1 MGTTRAS
8 IKKQYLRSI
17 IIPITTKKKRTNIR
31 DHSAE
36 TNLFLRRALFAFVVI
51 IFLIIILLVN
61 LADLQIANFSYYSTK
76 SNNNRIEIIPIPP
89 SRGMIYDRN
98 GTPLA
103 SNNITYQL
111 NIIPDKTKNLNEQFE
126 QLKKVVDLTDEDIE
140 NFQKERRNYRAH
152 RPVPLKDN
160 LSKEQ
165 IARFVVDQHRF
176 PFASIVKIQHRYYPY
191 GASLTHI
198 LGYISKINS
207 QDKKR
212 LEEEN
217 KTSNYVATLN
227 IGKMGIE
234 RYYENILHGTAGYEK
249 VEVNSRGRIVR
260 LLEQHPPQAGEDIY
274 LSINLKLQ
282 LYIEKLLAGRK
293 AAVVAIDPNNG
304 EVLAMVSSPSYDSN
318 DFVGGISSAK
328 YNELLNDPN
337 KPLFNRALLG
347 AYPPASTVKPF
358 ISVAALSEGVVT
370 PKSVVNDPGWWQL
383 PGTERRYRDWLK
395 WGHGRVDVLKAIEES
410 VDTYFYQVA
419 YDMGIDRLSLWM
431 TKFGYGQ
438 RTGIDMSPSEE
449 TRAVMPS
456 REWKSKRHK
465 KSWLQG
471 DTIPVG
477 IGQGYWTATPM
488 QMAKA
493 LTILI
498 NNGKTYI
505 PHFLLYKKSDIL
517 NSNEDQ
523 FHIDPVQFEQPNNL
537 TEVKTNYWD
546 LAKEGMYR
554 VMFGSRGTARKV
566 YAGAQYQ
573 AAGKSGTAQVYGL
586 RENETYN
593 ANNIPEHLR
602 DHALFIAYAPYDKP
616 KIALAIVLENGGGG
630 SSNGGAVARKILDFY
645 LLGNHSTDLDD
656 AAQDTGYEN

>member
-1 MGTTRAS
+1 M
-8 IKKQYLRSI
+8 
-17 IIPITTKKKRTNIR
+17 
-31 DHSAE
+31 
-36 TNLFLRRALFAFVVI
+36 V
-51 IFLIIILLVN
+51 IILLIFVLLAN
-61 LADLQIANFSYYSTK
+61 LADLQISNFSYYSTK

-103 SNNITYQL
+103 INNITYQL
-111 NIIPDKTKNLNEQFE
+111 NIVPDKTKNLNEQFE
-126 QLKKVVDLTDEDIE
+126 QLKTIVDLTDEDIE

-152 RPVPLKDN
+152 RPVPLKEN
-160 LSKEQ
+160 LTEKQ
-165 IARFVVDQHRF
+165 IARFIVDQHRF
-176 PFASIVKIQHRYYPY
+176 PFVSIVKIQHRYYPY

-198 LGYISKINS
+198 LGYISKINT
-207 QDKKR
+207 QDKQR

-217 KTSNYVATLN
+217 KASDYVATFN

-234 RYYENILHGTAGYEK
+234 RYYEDVLHGTAGNEK

-282 LYIEKLLAGRK
+282 LYIESLLTGRK
-293 AAVVAIDPNNG
+293 ASVVAIDPNNG

-318 DFVGGISSAK
+318 DFVGGISSKK
-328 YNELLNDPN
+328 YSELLNDPS

-358 ISVAALSEGVVT
+358 ISIAALSEGVVS

-395 WGHGRVDVLKAIEES
+395 WGHGHVDVLRAIEES

-419 YDMGIDRLSLWM
+419 YDMGIDRLNLWM
-431 TKFGYGQ
+431 TKFGYGE
-438 RTGIDMSPSEE
+438 RTGIDISANEE

-456 REWKSKRHK
+456 REWKLKRHK

-493 LTILI
+493 LTTLI
-498 NNGKTYI
+498 NNGKTFT
-505 PHFLLYKKSDIL
+505 PHFLLYKKSDII
-517 NSNEDQ
+517 NTNQ
-523 FHIDPVQFEQPNNL
+523 NQPTIDPEKYVE
-537 TEVKTNYWD
+537 TNSLVDVNPTYWA
-546 LAKEGMYR
+546 LAKEGMHR
-554 VMFGSRGTARKV
+554 VMFGARGTARKV
-566 YAGAQYQ
+566 YAGAKYQ

-586 RENETYN
+586 KENETYN
-593 ANNIPEHLR
+593 AHKIPEHLR

-630 SSNGGAVARKILDFY
+630 SSNGGAVARKILDYY
-645 LLGNHSTDLDD
+645 LEGDNSTELDD
-656 AAQDTGYEN
+656 ASSSTTGHED

>member
-1 MGTTRAS
+1 M
-8 IKKQYLRSI
+8 
-17 IIPITTKKKRTNIR
+17 
-31 DHSAE
+31 
-36 TNLFLRRALFAFVVI
+36 FLRRALFAFVVI
-51 IFLIIILLVN
+51 ILLVIILLVN
-61 LADLQIANFSYYSTK
+61 LADLQIANYSYYSTK
-76 SNNNRIEIIPIPP
+76 SNNNRIENIPIPP

-103 SNNITYQL
+103 INNITYQL
-111 NIIPDKTKNLNEQFE
+111 NIIPDKIKNLNEQFSY
-126 QLKKVVDLTDEDIE
+126 LKKIVDLTDEDIE
-140 NFQKERRNYRAH
+140 TFQKERRNYKAH
-152 RPVPLKDN
+152 RPVPLKEN
-160 LSKEQ
+160 LTSLQ

-176 PFASIVKIQHRYYPY
+176 PFVSIVKIQHRYYPY

-198 LGYISKINS
+198 IGYISKINS

-212 LEEEN
+212 LEDEN

-234 RYYENILHGTAGYEK
+234 RYYEDVLHGTAGNEK

-260 LLEQHPPQAGEDIY
+260 LLEQHPPKAGEDIY

-282 LYIEKLLAGRK
+282 LYIERLLAGRK

-318 DFVGGISSAK
+318 LFVGGISRAN
-328 YNELLNDPN
+328 YNELLNDPD

-347 AYPPASTVKPF
+347 AYPPASTVKPY
-358 ISVAALSEGVVT
+358 ISIAALSEGIVT
-370 PKSVVNDPGWWQL
+370 PKSIINDPGWWQL

-395 WGHGRVDVLKAIEES
+395 WGHGHVDVLKAIEES

-419 YDMGIDRLSLWM
+419 YDMGIDRLNLWM
-431 TKFGYGQ
+431 TKFGYGEK
-438 RTGIDMSPSEE
+438 TGIDISPNEE

-456 REWKSKRHK
+456 REWKMLRHK
-465 KSWLQG
+465 KSWMQG

-477 IGQGYWTATPM
+477 IGQGYWTATPI

-517 NSNEDQ
+517 NSNDNKPQ
-523 FHIDPVQFEQPNNL
+523 TNLVLFEQPNSL
-537 TEVKTNYWD
+537 TEVKSIYWD
-546 LAKEGMYR
+546 LAKEGMRR

-566 YAGAQYQ
+566 YVDAQYQ

-586 RENETYN
+586 KQNETYN
-593 ANNIPEHLR
+593 AHKIPEHLR
-602 DHALFIAYAPYDKP
+602 DHALFVAYAPFDKP

-630 SSNGGAVARKILDFY
+630 SSNGGAVVRKILDYY
-645 LLGNHSTDLDD
+645 LLGNNSTKLDD
-656 AAQDTGYEN
+656 EISPTTGNSN

>member
-1 MGTTRAS
+1 M
-8 IKKQYLRSI
+8 
-17 IIPITTKKKRTNIR
+17 
-31 DHSAE
+31 
-36 TNLFLRRALFAFVVI
+36 
-51 IFLIIILLVN
+51 LLAN
-61 LADLQIANFSYYSTK
+61 LADLQISNFSYYSTK

-103 SNNITYQL
+103 INNITYQL
-111 NIIPDKTKNLNEQFE
+111 NIVPDKTKNLNEQFE
-126 QLKKVVDLTDEDIE
+126 QLKTIVDLTDEDIE

-152 RPVPLKDN
+152 RPVPLKEN
-160 LSKEQ
+160 LTEKQ
-165 IARFVVDQHRF
+165 IARFIVDQHRF
-176 PFASIVKIQHRYYPY
+176 PFVSIVKIQHRYYPY

-198 LGYISKINS
+198 LGYISKINT
-207 QDKKR
+207 QDKQR

-217 KTSNYVATLN
+217 KASDYVATFN

-234 RYYENILHGTAGYEK
+234 RYYEDVLHGTAGNEK

-282 LYIEKLLAGRK
+282 LYIESLLTGRK
-293 AAVVAIDPNNG
+293 ASVVAIDPNNG

-318 DFVGGISSAK
+318 DFVGGISSKK
-328 YNELLNDPN
+328 YSELLNDPS

-358 ISVAALSEGVVT
+358 ISIAALSEGVVS

-395 WGHGRVDVLKAIEES
+395 WGHGHVDVLRAIEES

-419 YDMGIDRLSLWM
+419 YDMGIDRLNLWM
-431 TKFGYGQ
+431 TKFGYGE
-438 RTGIDMSPSEE
+438 RTGIDISANEE

-456 REWKSKRHK
+456 REWKLKRHK

-493 LTILI
+493 LTTLI
-498 NNGKTYI
+498 NNGKTFT
-505 PHFLLYKKSDIL
+505 PHFLLYKKSDII
-517 NSNEDQ
+517 NTNQ
-523 FHIDPVQFEQPNNL
+523 NQPTIDPEKYVE
-537 TEVKTNYWD
+537 TNSLVDVNPAYWA
-546 LAKEGMYR
+546 LAKEGMHR
-554 VMFGSRGTARKV
+554 VMFGARGTARKV
-566 YAGAQYQ
+566 YAGAKYQ

-586 RENETYN
+586 KENETYN
-593 ANNIPEHLR
+593 AHKIPEHLR

-630 SSNGGAVARKILDFY
+630 SSNGGAVARKILDYY
-645 LLGNHSTDLDD
+645 LEGDNSTELDD
-656 AAQDTGYEN
+656 ASSSTTGHED

>member
-152 RPVPLKDN
+152 RPVPLKEN

-358 ISVAALSEGVVT
+358 ISVAALSEGVIT

-498 NNGKTYI
+498 NNGKTYT

-523 FHIDPVQFEQPNNL
+523 FHIDPVQFEQSNNL

>member
-1 MGTTRAS
+1 M
-8 IKKQYLRSI
+8 
-17 IIPITTKKKRTNIR
+17 
-31 DHSAE
+31 
-36 TNLFLRRALFAFVVI
+36 
-51 IFLIIILLVN
+51 
-61 LADLQIANFSYYSTK
+61 ADLQIANYSYYSTK

-126 QLKKVVDLTDEDIE
+126 QLKKIVDLTDEDIE
-140 NFQKERRNYRAH
+140 NFQKERLNYRSH
-152 RPVPLKDN
+152 RPVPLKEN
-160 LSKEQ
+160 LTKEQ

-176 PFASIVKIQHRYYPY
+176 PFVSIVKIQHRYYPY

-198 LGYISKINS
+198 LGYISKINAN
-207 QDKKR
+207 DKKR
-212 LEEEN
+212 LEEQN

-227 IGKMGIE
+227 IGKMGVE
-234 RYYENILHGTAGYEK
+234 RYYEDVLHGTAGYEK

-282 LYIEKLLAGRK
+282 QYIEQLLVGRK

-304 EVLAMVSSPSYDSN
+304 EILAMVSSPSYDSN

-328 YNELLNDPN
+328 YNELLHDPN

-358 ISVAALSEGVVT
+358 ISIAALSEGIIT
-370 PKSVVNDPGWWQL
+370 PKSTIYDPGSWQL
-383 PGTERRYRDWLK
+383 PNSERRYRDWLRS
-395 WGHGRVDVLKAIEES
+395 GHGNVDVLKALEES

-419 YDMGIDRLSLWM
+419 YDLGIDRLNLWM

-438 RTGIDMSPSEE
+438 RTGIDISPNEE
-449 TRAVMPS
+449 ARAVLPS
-456 REWKSKRHK
+456 REWKIRRHK
-465 KSWLQG
+465 KPWLQG

-477 IGQGYWTATPM
+477 IGQGYWTTTPI

-493 LTILI
+493 LTTLI
-498 NNGKTYI
+498 NNGKTYT

-517 NSNEDQ
+517 NSNEN
-523 FHIDPVQFEQPNNL
+523 HPEINPTKYEEPNGLID
-537 TEVKTNYWD
+537 VKSNYWD
-546 LAKEGMYR
+546 LVKEGMHK
-554 VMFGSRGTARKV
+554 VMFGSRGTARKI
-566 YAGAQYQ
+566 YLGTQYQ

-586 RENETYN
+586 KENESYN
-593 ANNIPEHLR
+593 AHKIPEHLR

-645 LLGNHSTDLDD
+645 LLGDD
-656 AAQDTGYEN
+656 SKELNNSSSNTGHED

>member
-1 MGTTRAS
+1 M
-8 IKKQYLRSI
+8 
-17 IIPITTKKKRTNIR
+17 
-31 DHSAE
+31 
-36 TNLFLRRALFAFVVI
+36 RRALFAFIVI
-51 IFLIIILLVN
+51 ILLLLILLVN

-103 SNNITYQL
+103 INNITYQL
-111 NIIPDKTKNLNEQFE
+111 NIIPDKVKNLNQQFE
-126 QLKKVVDLTDEDIE
+126 QLKAIVDLTDEDIE
-140 NFQKERRNYRAH
+140 NFQKERRNYKAH

-160 LSKEQ
+160 LTQQQ
-165 IARFVVDQHRF
+165 IAHFVVDQHRF
-176 PFASIVKIQHRYYPY
+176 PYVSIVGIQHRYYPY
-191 GASLTHI
+191 EASLTHI
-198 LGYISKINS
+198 IGYISKINS
-207 QDKKR
+207 QDKQR

-217 KTSNYVATLN
+217 KSSNYVATFN

-234 RYYENILHGTAGYEK
+234 KYYEDVLHGIPGYEK
-249 VEVNSRGRIVR
+249 VEVNSRGRIVNQ
-260 LLEQHPPQAGEDIY
+260 LNQHPPQAGEDIY

-282 LYIEKLLAGRK
+282 LYIEQLLAGRK

-304 EVLAMVSSPSYDSN
+304 EILALVSSPTYDSN
-318 DFVGGISSAK
+318 PFVGGISSDK
-328 YNELLNDPN
+328 YKALLNDPN
-337 KPLFNRALLG
+337 KPLYNRALLG
-347 AYPPASTVKPF
+347 SYPPASTVKPY
-358 ISVAALSEGVVT
+358 IAIAALSEGVVT

-395 WGHGRVDVLKAIEES
+395 WGHGKVDVLRAIEES

-419 YDMGIDRLSLWM
+419 YDMGIDRLKAWM
-431 TKFGYGQ
+431 TKFGFGE
-438 RTGIDMSPSEE
+438 RTGIDISTNEE
-449 TRAVMPS
+449 SRAVMPS
-456 REWKSKRHK
+456 REWKIQRHK

-477 IGQGYWTATPM
+477 IGQGYWTATPI

-498 NNGKTYI
+498 NNGKTYT

-517 NSNEDQ
+517 NSNEQ
-523 FHIDPVQFEQPNNL
+523 QPIINPEKYLENNSL
-537 TEVKTNYWD
+537 SDVNPNYWA

-554 VMFGSRGTARKV
+554 VMFGSRGTARKI
-566 YAGAQYQ
+566 YADAKYQ

-586 RENETYN
+586 KVDEVYN
-593 ANNIPEHLR
+593 AHKIPEHLR
-602 DHALFIAYAPYDKP
+602 DHALFVAYAPYDKP

-645 LLGNHSTDLDD
+645 LLGNNSTQLDESSPN
-656 AAQDTGYEN
+656 TGTED

>member
-1 MGTTRAS
+1 M
-8 IKKQYLRSI
+8 
-17 IIPITTKKKRTNIR
+17 
-31 DHSAE
+31 
-36 TNLFLRRALFAFVVI
+36 
-51 IFLIIILLVN
+51 
-61 LADLQIANFSYYSTK
+61 ADLQIANFSYYSTK
-76 SNNNRIEIIPIPP
+76 SNNNRIETIPIPP

-103 SNNITYQL
+103 INNITYQL

-140 NFQKERRNYRAH
+140 NFQKERLNYRSH
-152 RPVPLKDN
+152 RPVPLKEN
-160 LSKEQ
+160 LTKEQ

-176 PFASIVKIQHRYYPY
+176 PFVSIVKIQHRYYPY

-198 LGYISKINS
+198 LGYISKINAN
-207 QDKKR
+207 DKKR
-212 LEEEN
+212 LEEQN

-234 RYYENILHGTAGYEK
+234 RYYEDVLHGTAGYEK

-282 LYIEKLLAGRK
+282 QYIEQLLVGRK

-304 EVLAMVSSPSYDSN
+304 EILAMVSSPSYDSN

-328 YNELLNDPN
+328 YNELLHDPN

-358 ISVAALSEGVVT
+358 ISIAALSEGIIT
-370 PKSVVNDPGWWQL
+370 PKSIIYDPGSWQL
-383 PGTERRYRDWLK
+383 PNSERRYRDWLRS
-395 WGHGRVDVLKAIEES
+395 GHGNVDVLKALEES

-419 YDMGIDRLSLWM
+419 YDLGIDRLNLWM

-438 RTGIDMSPSEE
+438 RTGIDISPNEE
-449 TRAVMPS
+449 ARAVLPS
-456 REWKSKRHK
+456 REWKIRRHK
-465 KSWLQG
+465 KPWLQG

-477 IGQGYWTATPM
+477 IGQGYWTTTPI

-493 LTILI
+493 LTTLI
-498 NNGKTYI
+498 NNGKTYT

-517 NSNEDQ
+517 NSNEN
-523 FHIDPVQFEQPNNL
+523 HPEINPTKYEEPNGLID
-537 TEVKTNYWD
+537 VKSNYWD
-546 LAKEGMYR
+546 LVKEGMHK
-554 VMFGSRGTARKV
+554 VMFGSRGTARKI
-566 YAGAQYQ
+566 YLGTQYQ

-586 RENETYN
+586 KENESYN
-593 ANNIPEHLR
+593 AHKIPEHLR

-645 LLGNHSTDLDD
+645 LLGDD
-656 AAQDTGYEN
+656 SKELNNSSSNTGHED

>member
-1 MGTTRAS
+1 M
-8 IKKQYLRSI
+8 
-17 IIPITTKKKRTNIR
+17 
-31 DHSAE
+31 
-36 TNLFLRRALFAFVVI
+36 RRALFAFIVI
-51 IFLIIILLVN
+51 ILLLLILLVN

-103 SNNITYQL
+103 INNITYQL
-111 NIIPDKTKNLNEQFE
+111 NIIPDKVKNLNQQFE
-126 QLKKVVDLTDEDIE
+126 QLKAIVDLTDEDIE
-140 NFQKERRNYRAH
+140 NFQKERRNYKAH

-160 LSKEQ
+160 LTQQQ
-165 IARFVVDQHRF
+165 IAHFVVDQHRF
-176 PFASIVKIQHRYYPY
+176 PYVSIVGIQHRYYPY
-191 GASLTHI
+191 EASLTHI
-198 LGYISKINS
+198 IGYISKINS
-207 QDKKR
+207 QDKQR

-217 KTSNYVATLN
+217 KSSNYVATFN

-234 RYYENILHGTAGYEK
+234 KYYEDVLHGIPGYEK
-249 VEVNSRGRIVR
+249 VEVNSRGRIVNQIN
-260 LLEQHPPQAGEDIY
+260 QHPPQAGEDIY

-282 LYIEKLLAGRK
+282 LYIEQLLAGRK
-293 AAVVAIDPNNG
+293 AAIVAIDPNNG
-304 EVLAMVSSPSYDSN
+304 EILALVSSPTYDSN
-318 DFVGGISSAK
+318 PFVGGISSDK
-328 YNELLNDPN
+328 YKALLNDPN
-337 KPLFNRALLG
+337 KPLYNRALLG
-347 AYPPASTVKPF
+347 SYPPASTVKPY
-358 ISVAALSEGVVT
+358 IAIAALSEGVVT

-395 WGHGRVDVLKAIEES
+395 WGHGKVDVLKAIEES

-419 YDMGIDRLSLWM
+419 YDMGIDRLKAWM
-431 TKFGYGQ
+431 TKFGFGE
-438 RTGIDMSPSEE
+438 RTGIDISTNEE
-449 TRAVMPS
+449 SRAVMPS
-456 REWKSKRHK
+456 REWKIQRHK

-477 IGQGYWTATPM
+477 IGQGYWTATPI

-498 NNGKTYI
+498 NNGKTYT

-517 NSNEDQ
+517 NSNEQ
-523 FHIDPVQFEQPNNL
+523 QPIINPEKYLENNSL
-537 TEVKTNYWD
+537 SDVNPNYWA

-554 VMFGSRGTARKV
+554 VMFGSRGTARKI
-566 YAGAQYQ
+566 YADAKYQ

-586 RENETYN
+586 KVDEVYN
-593 ANNIPEHLR
+593 AHKIPEHLR
-602 DHALFIAYAPYDKP
+602 DHALFVAYAPYDKP

-645 LLGNHSTDLDD
+645 LLGNNSTQLDESSPN
-656 AAQDTGYEN
+656 TGTED

>member
-1 MGTTRAS
+1 MSG
-8 IKKQYLRSI
+8 K
-17 IIPITTKKKRTNIR
+17 TKKGNIR

-51 IFLIIILLVN
+51 ILLIFVLLAN
-61 LADLQIANFSYYSTK
+61 LADLQISNFSYYSTK

-103 SNNITYQL
+103 INNITYQL
-111 NIIPDKTKNLNEQFE
+111 NIVPDKTKNLNEQFE
-126 QLKKVVDLTDEDIE
+126 QLKTIVDLTDEDIE

-152 RPVPLKDN
+152 RPVPLKEN
-160 LSKEQ
+160 LTEKQ
-165 IARFVVDQHRF
+165 IARFIVDQHRF
-176 PFASIVKIQHRYYPY
+176 PFVSIVKIQHRYYPY

-198 LGYISKINS
+198 LGYISKINT
-207 QDKKR
+207 QDKQR

-217 KTSNYVATLN
+217 KASDYVATFN

-234 RYYENILHGTAGYEK
+234 RYYEDVLHGTAGNEK

-282 LYIEKLLAGRK
+282 LYIESLLTGRK
-293 AAVVAIDPNNG
+293 ASVVAIDPNNG

-318 DFVGGISSAK
+318 DFVGGISSKK
-328 YNELLNDPN
+328 YSELLNDPS

-358 ISVAALSEGVVT
+358 ISIAALSEGVVS

-395 WGHGRVDVLKAIEES
+395 WGHGHVDVLRAIEES

-419 YDMGIDRLSLWM
+419 YDMGIDRLNLWM
-431 TKFGYGQ
+431 TKFGYGE
-438 RTGIDMSPSEE
+438 RTGIDISANEE

-456 REWKSKRHK
+456 REWKLKRHK

-493 LTILI
+493 LTTLI
-498 NNGKTYI
+498 NNGKTFT
-505 PHFLLYKKSDIL
+505 PHFLLYKKSDII
-517 NSNEDQ
+517 NTNQ
-523 FHIDPVQFEQPNNL
+523 NQPTIDPEKYVE
-537 TEVKTNYWD
+537 TNSLVDVNPAYWA
-546 LAKEGMYR
+546 LAKEGMHR
-554 VMFGSRGTARKV
+554 VMFGARGTARKV
-566 YAGAQYQ
+566 YAGAKYQ

-586 RENETYN
+586 KENETYN
-593 ANNIPEHLR
+593 AHKIPEHLR

-630 SSNGGAVARKILDFY
+630 SSNGGAVARKILDYY
-645 LLGNHSTDLDD
+645 LEGDNSTELDD
-656 AAQDTGYEN
+656 GASSTTGHED

>member
-1 MGTTRAS
+1 M
-8 IKKQYLRSI
+8 
-17 IIPITTKKKRTNIR
+17 
-31 DHSAE
+31 
-36 TNLFLRRALFAFVVI
+36 RRALFAFIVI
-51 IFLIIILLVN
+51 ILLLLILLVN

-103 SNNITYQL
+103 INNITYQL
-111 NIIPDKTKNLNEQFE
+111 NIIPDKVKNLNQQFE
-126 QLKKVVDLTDEDIE
+126 QLKAIVDLTDEDIE
-140 NFQKERRNYRAH
+140 NFQKERRNYKAH

-160 LSKEQ
+160 LTQQQ
-165 IARFVVDQHRF
+165 IAHFVVDQHRF
-176 PFASIVKIQHRYYPY
+176 PYVSIVGIQHRYYPY
-191 GASLTHI
+191 EASLTHI
-198 LGYISKINS
+198 IGYISKINS
-207 QDKKR
+207 QDKQR
-212 LEEEN
+212 LEEQN
-217 KTSNYVATLN
+217 KSSNYVATFN

-234 RYYENILHGTAGYEK
+234 KYYEDVLHGIPGYEK
-249 VEVNSRGRIVR
+249 VEVNSRGRIVNQIN
-260 LLEQHPPQAGEDIY
+260 QHPPQAGEDIY

-282 LYIEKLLAGRK
+282 LYIEQLLAGRK

-304 EVLAMVSSPSYDSN
+304 EILALVSSPTYDSN
-318 DFVGGISSAK
+318 PFVGGISSDK
-328 YNELLNDPN
+328 YKALLNDPN
-337 KPLFNRALLG
+337 KPLYNRALLG
-347 AYPPASTVKPF
+347 SYPPASTVKPY
-358 ISVAALSEGVVT
+358 IAIAALSEGVVT

-395 WGHGRVDVLKAIEES
+395 WGHGKVDVLKAIEES

-419 YDMGIDRLSLWM
+419 YDMGIDRLKAWM
-431 TKFGYGQ
+431 TKFGFGE
-438 RTGIDMSPSEE
+438 RTGIDISTNEE
-449 TRAVMPS
+449 SRAVMPS
-456 REWKSKRHK
+456 REWKIQRHK

-477 IGQGYWTATPM
+477 IGQGYWTATPI

-498 NNGKTYI
+498 NNGKTYT

-517 NSNEDQ
+517 NSNEQ
-523 FHIDPVQFEQPNNL
+523 QPIVNPEKYLENNSL
-537 TEVKTNYWD
+537 SDVNPNYWA

-554 VMFGSRGTARKV
+554 VMFGSRGTARKI
-566 YAGAQYQ
+566 YADAKYQ

-586 RENETYN
+586 KVDEVYN
-593 ANNIPEHLR
+593 AHKIPEHLR
-602 DHALFIAYAPYDKP
+602 DHALFVAYAPYDKP

-645 LLGNHSTDLDD
+645 LLGNNSTQLDESSPN
-656 AAQDTGYEN
+656 TGTED

>member
-1 MGTTRAS
+1 M
-8 IKKQYLRSI
+8 
-17 IIPITTKKKRTNIR
+17 
-31 DHSAE
+31 
-36 TNLFLRRALFAFVVI
+36 FAFVVI
-51 IFLIIILLVN
+51 ILLIFVLLAN
-61 LADLQIANFSYYSTK
+61 LADLQISNFSYYSTK

-103 SNNITYQL
+103 INNITYQL
-111 NIIPDKTKNLNEQFE
+111 NIVPDKTKNLNEQFE
-126 QLKKVVDLTDEDIE
+126 QLKTIVDLTDEDIE

-152 RPVPLKDN
+152 RPVPLKEN
-160 LSKEQ
+160 LTEKQ
-165 IARFVVDQHRF
+165 IARFIVDQHRF
-176 PFASIVKIQHRYYPY
+176 PFVSIVKIQHRYYPY

-198 LGYISKINS
+198 LGYISKINT
-207 QDKKR
+207 QDKQR

-217 KTSNYVATLN
+217 KASDYVATFN

-234 RYYENILHGTAGYEK
+234 RYYEDVLHGTAGNEK

-282 LYIEKLLAGRK
+282 LYIESLLAGRK
-293 AAVVAIDPNNG
+293 ASVVAIDPNNG

-318 DFVGGISSAK
+318 DFVGGISSKK
-328 YNELLNDPN
+328 YSELLNDPS

-358 ISVAALSEGVVT
+358 ISIAALSEGVVS

-395 WGHGRVDVLKAIEES
+395 WGHGHVDVLRAIEES

-419 YDMGIDRLSLWM
+419 YDMGIDRLNLWM
-431 TKFGYGQ
+431 TKFGYGK
-438 RTGIDMSPSEE
+438 RTGIDISANEE

-456 REWKSKRHK
+456 REWKLKRHK

-493 LTILI
+493 LTTLI
-498 NNGKTYI
+498 NNGKTFT
-505 PHFLLYKKSDIL
+505 PHFLLYKKSDII
-517 NSNEDQ
+517 NTNQ
-523 FHIDPVQFEQPNNL
+523 NQPTIDPEKYVE
-537 TEVKTNYWD
+537 TNSLVDVNPAYWA
-546 LAKEGMYR
+546 LAKEGMHR
-554 VMFGSRGTARKV
+554 VMFGARGTARKV
-566 YAGAQYQ
+566 YAGAKYQ

-586 RENETYN
+586 KENETYN
-593 ANNIPEHLR
+593 AHKIPEHLR

-630 SSNGGAVARKILDFY
+630 SSNGGAVARKILDYY
-645 LLGNHSTDLDD
+645 LEGDNSTELDD
-656 AAQDTGYEN
+656 ASSSTTGHED

>member
-1 MGTTRAS
+1 M
-8 IKKQYLRSI
+8 
-17 IIPITTKKKRTNIR
+17 
-31 DHSAE
+31 
-36 TNLFLRRALFAFVVI
+36 V
-51 IFLIIILLVN
+51 IILLIFVLLAN
-61 LADLQIANFSYYSTK
+61 LADLQISNFSYYSTK

-103 SNNITYQL
+103 INNITYQL
-111 NIIPDKTKNLNEQFE
+111 NIVPDKTKNLNEQFE
-126 QLKKVVDLTDEDIE
+126 QLKMIVDLTDEDIE

-152 RPVPLKDN
+152 RPVPLKEN
-160 LSKEQ
+160 LTEKQ
-165 IARFVVDQHRF
+165 IARFIVDQHRF
-176 PFASIVKIQHRYYPY
+176 PFVSIVKIQHRYYPY

-198 LGYISKINS
+198 LGYISKINT
-207 QDKKR
+207 QDKQR

-217 KTSNYVATLN
+217 KASDYVATFN

-234 RYYENILHGTAGYEK
+234 RYYEDVLHGTAGNEK

-282 LYIEKLLAGRK
+282 LYIESLLTGRK
-293 AAVVAIDPNNG
+293 ASVVAIDPNNG

-318 DFVGGISSAK
+318 DFVGGISSKK
-328 YNELLNDPN
+328 YSELLNDPS

-358 ISVAALSEGVVT
+358 ISIAALSEGVVS

-395 WGHGRVDVLKAIEES
+395 WGHGHVDVLRAIEES

-419 YDMGIDRLSLWM
+419 YDMGIDRLNLWM
-431 TKFGYGQ
+431 TKFGYGE
-438 RTGIDMSPSEE
+438 RTGIDISANEE

-456 REWKSKRHK
+456 REWKLKRHK

-493 LTILI
+493 LTTLI
-498 NNGKTYI
+498 NNGKTFT
-505 PHFLLYKKSDIL
+505 PHFLLYKKSDII
-517 NSNEDQ
+517 NTNQ
-523 FHIDPVQFEQPNNL
+523 NQPTIDPEKYVEPNSLVDVNPA
-537 TEVKTNYWD
+537 YWA
-546 LAKEGMYR
+546 LAKEGMHR
-554 VMFGSRGTARKV
+554 VMFGARGTARKIYV
-566 YAGAQYQ
+566 GAKYQ

-586 RENETYN
+586 RENETYD
-593 ANNIPEHLR
+593 AHKIPEHLR
-602 DHALFIAYAPYDKP
+602 DHALFIAFAPYDKP

-630 SSNGGAVARKILDFY
+630 SFNGGTLARKILDYY
-645 LLGNHSTDLDD
+645 LEGDNSTKLDYTSSSSM
-656 AAQDTGYEN
+656 TGHED

>member
-1 MGTTRAS
+1 M
-8 IKKQYLRSI
+8 
-17 IIPITTKKKRTNIR
+17 
-31 DHSAE
+31 
-36 TNLFLRRALFAFVVI
+36 RRALFAFVVI
-51 IFLIIILLVN
+51 ILLLSVLLGN
-61 LADLQIANFSYYSTK
+61 LADLQISNFSYYSTK

-103 SNNITYQL
+103 INNITYQL
-111 NIIPDKTKNLNEQFE
+111 NIIPDKTKNLKEQFE
-126 QLKKVVDLTDEDIE
+126 QLKKIVDLTDEDIE
-140 NFQKERRNYRAH
+140 NFYKERRNYRAH
-152 RPVPLKDN
+152 RPVPLKEN
-160 LSKEQ
+160 LTNDQ

-176 PFASIVKIQHRYYPY
+176 PFVSIVKIQHRYYPY

-212 LEEEN
+212 LEDEN

-234 RYYENILHGTAGYEK
+234 RYYEDVLHGTAGYEK

-260 LLEQHPPQAGEDIY
+260 MLEQHPPQAGEDIY

-282 LYIEKLLAGRK
+282 LFIEQILAGRK

-328 YNELLNDPN
+328 YNDLLNDPN

-358 ISVAALSEGVVT
+358 ISIAALSEGVVT
-370 PKSVVNDPGWWQL
+370 PKTVVNDPGWWQL
-383 PGTERRYRDWLK
+383 PGTEKRYRDWLK

-419 YDMGIDRLSLWM
+419 YDLGIDRLNDWM
-431 TKFGYGQ
+431 TKFGYGE
-438 RTGIDMSPSEE
+438 RTGIDISSNEE

-456 REWKSKRHK
+456 REWKIKRHK

-498 NNGKTYI
+498 NNGKTYT
-505 PHFLLYKKSDIL
+505 PHFLLYKKSDII
-517 NSNEDQ
+517 NSNENKPD
-523 FHIDPVQFEQPNNL
+523 IDPQSFEQPNDL
-537 TEVKTNYWD
+537 IDVKANYWQ
-546 LAKEGMYR
+546 LAKEGMHR
-554 VMFGSRGTARKV
+554 VMFGSHGTARKV

-586 RENETYN
+586 KENETYN
-593 ANNIPEHLR
+593 AHRIPEHLR
-602 DHALFIAYAPYDKP
+602 DHALFVAYAPYDKP

-630 SSNGGAVARKILDFY
+630 SSNGGAVARKILDYY
-645 LLGNHSTDLDD
+645 LLGDNSSESDD
-656 AAQDTGYEN
+656 ASSNSGQGNED

>member
-1 MGTTRAS
+1 MVTR
-8 IKKQYLRSI
+8 
-17 IIPITTKKKRTNIR
+17 KKRTNIR

-36 TNLFLRRALFAFVVI
+36 TNLFLRRALFAFVGI
-51 IFLIIILLVN
+51 IILIIILLCN

-76 SNNNRIEIIPIPP
+76 SNNNRIETIPIPP

-103 SNNITYQL
+103 INNITYQL

-140 NFQKERRNYRAH
+140 NFQKERLNYRSH
-152 RPVPLKDN
+152 RPVPLKEN
-160 LSKEQ
+160 LTKEQ

-176 PFASIVKIQHRYYPY
+176 PFVSIVKIQHRYYPY

-198 LGYISKINS
+198 LGYISKINAN
-207 QDKKR
+207 DKKR
-212 LEEEN
+212 LEEQN

-227 IGKMGIE
+227 IGKMGVE
-234 RYYENILHGTAGYEK
+234 RYYEDVLHGTAGYEK

-282 LYIEKLLAGRK
+282 QYIEQLLVGRK

-304 EVLAMVSSPSYDSN
+304 EILAMVSSPSYDSN

-328 YNELLNDPN
+328 YNELLHDPN

-358 ISVAALSEGVVT
+358 ISIAALSEGIIT
-370 PKSVVNDPGWWQL
+370 PKSIIYDPGSWQL
-383 PGTERRYRDWLK
+383 PNSERRYRDWLRS
-395 WGHGRVDVLKAIEES
+395 GHGNVDVLKALEES

-419 YDMGIDRLSLWM
+419 YDLGIDRLNLWM

-438 RTGIDMSPSEE
+438 RTGIDISPNEE
-449 TRAVMPS
+449 ARAVLPS
-456 REWKSKRHK
+456 REWKIRRHK
-465 KSWLQG
+465 KPWLQG

-477 IGQGYWTATPM
+477 IGQGYWTTTPI

-493 LTILI
+493 LTTLI
-498 NNGKTYI
+498 NNGKTYT

-517 NSNEDQ
+517 NSNEN
-523 FHIDPVQFEQPNNL
+523 HPEINPTKYEEPNGLID
-537 TEVKTNYWD
+537 VKSNYWD
-546 LAKEGMYR
+546 LVKEGMHK
-554 VMFGSRGTARKV
+554 VMFGSRGTARKI
-566 YAGAQYQ
+566 YLGTQYQ

-586 RENETYN
+586 KENESYN
-593 ANNIPEHLR
+593 AHKIPEHLR

-645 LLGNHSTDLDD
+645 LLGDD
-656 AAQDTGYEN
+656 SKELNNSSSNTGHED

>member
-1 MGTTRAS
+1 M
-8 IKKQYLRSI
+8 
-17 IIPITTKKKRTNIR
+17 
-31 DHSAE
+31 
-36 TNLFLRRALFAFVVI
+36 RRALFAFIVI
-51 IFLIIILLVN
+51 ILLLLILLVN

-103 SNNITYQL
+103 INNITYQL
-111 NIIPDKTKNLNEQFE
+111 NIIPDKVKNLNQQFE
-126 QLKKVVDLTDEDIE
+126 QLKAIVDLTDEDIE
-140 NFQKERRNYRAH
+140 NFQKERRNYKAH

-160 LSKEQ
+160 LTQQQ
-165 IARFVVDQHRF
+165 IAHFVVDQHRF
-176 PFASIVKIQHRYYPY
+176 PYVSIVGIQHRYYPY
-191 GASLTHI
+191 EASLTHI
-198 LGYISKINS
+198 IGYISKINS
-207 QDKKR
+207 QDKQR

-217 KTSNYVATLN
+217 KSSNYVATFN

-234 RYYENILHGTAGYEK
+234 KYYEDVLHGIPGYEK
-249 VEVNSRGRIVR
+249 VEVNSRGRIVNQIN
-260 LLEQHPPQAGEDIY
+260 QHPPQAGEDIY

-282 LYIEKLLAGRK
+282 LYIEQLLAGRK

-304 EVLAMVSSPSYDSN
+304 EILALVSSPTYDSN
-318 DFVGGISSAK
+318 PFVGGISSDK
-328 YNELLNDPN
+328 YKALLNDPN
-337 KPLFNRALLG
+337 KPLYNRALLG
-347 AYPPASTVKPF
+347 SYPPASTVKPY
-358 ISVAALSEGVVT
+358 IAIAALSEGVVT

-395 WGHGRVDVLKAIEES
+395 WGHGKVDVLRAIEES

-419 YDMGIDRLSLWM
+419 YDMGIDRLKAWM
-431 TKFGYGQ
+431 TKFGFGE
-438 RTGIDMSPSEE
+438 RTGIDISTNEE
-449 TRAVMPS
+449 SRAVMPS
-456 REWKSKRHK
+456 REWKIQRHK

-477 IGQGYWTATPM
+477 IGQGYWTATPI

-498 NNGKTYI
+498 NNGKTYT

-517 NSNEDQ
+517 NSNEQ
-523 FHIDPVQFEQPNNL
+523 QPIINPEKYLENNSL
-537 TEVKTNYWD
+537 SDVNPNYWA

-554 VMFGSRGTARKV
+554 VMFGSRGTARKI
-566 YAGAQYQ
+566 YADAKYQ

-586 RENETYN
+586 KVDEVYN
-593 ANNIPEHLR
+593 AHKIPEHLR
-602 DHALFIAYAPYDKP
+602 DHALFVAYAPYDKP

-645 LLGNHSTDLDD
+645 LLGNNSTQLDESSPN
-656 AAQDTGYEN
+656 TGTED

>member
-1 MGTTRAS
+1 MSG
-8 IKKQYLRSI
+8 K
-17 IIPITTKKKRTNIR
+17 TKKGNIR

-51 IFLIIILLVN
+51 ILLIFVLLAN
-61 LADLQIANFSYYSTK
+61 LADLQISNFSYYSTK

-103 SNNITYQL
+103 INNITYQL
-111 NIIPDKTKNLNEQFE
+111 NIVPDKTKNLNEQFE
-126 QLKKVVDLTDEDIE
+126 QLKTIVDLTDEDIE

-152 RPVPLKDN
+152 RPVPLKEN
-160 LSKEQ
+160 LTEKQ
-165 IARFVVDQHRF
+165 IARFIVDQHRF
-176 PFASIVKIQHRYYPY
+176 PFVSIVKIQHRYYPY

-198 LGYISKINS
+198 LGYISKINT
-207 QDKKR
+207 QDKQR

-217 KTSNYVATLN
+217 KASDYVATFN

-234 RYYENILHGTAGYEK
+234 RYYEDVLHGTAGNEK

-282 LYIEKLLAGRK
+282 LYIESLLAGRK
-293 AAVVAIDPNNG
+293 ASVVAIDPNNG

-318 DFVGGISSAK
+318 DFVGGISSKK
-328 YNELLNDPN
+328 YSELLNDPS

-358 ISVAALSEGVVT
+358 ISIAALSEGVVS

-395 WGHGRVDVLKAIEES
+395 WGHGHVDVLRAIEES

-419 YDMGIDRLSLWM
+419 YDMGIDRLNLWM
-431 TKFGYGQ
+431 TKFGYGE
-438 RTGIDMSPSEE
+438 RTGIDISANEE

-456 REWKSKRHK
+456 REWKLKRHK

-493 LTILI
+493 LTTLI
-498 NNGKTYI
+498 NNGKTFT
-505 PHFLLYKKSDIL
+505 PHFLLYKKSDII
-517 NSNEDQ
+517 NTNQ
-523 FHIDPVQFEQPNNL
+523 NQPTIDPEKYVE
-537 TEVKTNYWD
+537 TNSLVDVNPAYWA
-546 LAKEGMYR
+546 LAKEGMHR
-554 VMFGSRGTARKV
+554 VMFGARGTARKV
-566 YAGAQYQ
+566 YAGAKYQ

-586 RENETYN
+586 KENETYN
-593 ANNIPEHLR
+593 AHKIPEHLR

-630 SSNGGAVARKILDFY
+630 SSNGGAVARKILDYY
-645 LLGNHSTDLDD
+645 LEGDNSTELDD
-656 AAQDTGYEN
+656 ASSSTTGHED

>member
-1 MGTTRAS
+1 M
-8 IKKQYLRSI
+8 
-17 IIPITTKKKRTNIR
+17 
-31 DHSAE
+31 
-36 TNLFLRRALFAFVVI
+36 
-51 IFLIIILLVN
+51 
-61 LADLQIANFSYYSTK
+61 ADLQIANFSYYSTK
-76 SNNNRIEIIPIPP
+76 SNNNRIETIPIPP

-103 SNNITYQL
+103 INNITYQL

-126 QLKKVVDLTDEDIE
+126 QLKKIVDLTDEDIE
-140 NFQKERRNYRAH
+140 NFQKERLNYRSH
-152 RPVPLKDN
+152 RPVPLKEN
-160 LSKEQ
+160 LTKEQ

-176 PFASIVKIQHRYYPY
+176 PFVSIVKIQHRYYPY

-198 LGYISKINS
+198 LGYISKINAN
-207 QDKKR
+207 DKKR
-212 LEEEN
+212 LEEQN

-227 IGKMGIE
+227 IGKMGVE
-234 RYYENILHGTAGYEK
+234 RYYEDVLHGTAGYEK

-282 LYIEKLLAGRK
+282 QYIEQLLVGRK

-304 EVLAMVSSPSYDSN
+304 EILAMVSSPSYDSN

-328 YNELLNDPN
+328 YNELLHDPN

-358 ISVAALSEGVVT
+358 ISIAALSEGIIT
-370 PKSVVNDPGWWQL
+370 PKSIIYDPGSWQL
-383 PGTERRYRDWLK
+383 PNSERRYRDWLRS
-395 WGHGRVDVLKAIEES
+395 GHGNVDVLKALEES

-419 YDMGIDRLSLWM
+419 YDLGIDRLNLWM

-438 RTGIDMSPSEE
+438 RTGIDISPNEE
-449 TRAVMPS
+449 ARAVLPS
-456 REWKSKRHK
+456 REWKIRRHK
-465 KSWLQG
+465 KPWLQG

-477 IGQGYWTATPM
+477 IGQGYWTTTPI

-493 LTILI
+493 LTTLI
-498 NNGKTYI
+498 NNGKTYT

-517 NSNEDQ
+517 NSNEN
-523 FHIDPVQFEQPNNL
+523 HPEINPTKYEEPNGLID
-537 TEVKTNYWD
+537 VKSNYWD
-546 LAKEGMYR
+546 LVKEGMHK
-554 VMFGSRGTARKV
+554 VMFGSRGTARKI
-566 YAGAQYQ
+566 YLGTQYQ

-586 RENETYN
+586 KENESYN
-593 ANNIPEHLR
+593 AHKIPEHLR

-645 LLGNHSTDLDD
+645 LLGDD
-656 AAQDTGYEN
+656 SKELNNSSSNTGHED

>member
-1 MGTTRAS
+1 M
-8 IKKQYLRSI
+8 
-17 IIPITTKKKRTNIR
+17 
-31 DHSAE
+31 
-36 TNLFLRRALFAFVVI
+36 RRALFAFIVI
-51 IFLIIILLVN
+51 ILLLLILLVN

-103 SNNITYQL
+103 INNITYQL
-111 NIIPDKTKNLNEQFE
+111 NIIPDKVKNLNEQFN
-126 QLKKVVDLTDEDIE
+126 QLKAIVDLTDEDIE
-140 NFQKERRNYRAH
+140 NFQKERRNYKAH

-160 LSKEQ
+160 LTQQQ
-165 IARFVVDQHRF
+165 IAHFVVDQHRF
-176 PFASIVKIQHRYYPY
+176 PYVSIVGIQHRYYPY
-191 GASLTHI
+191 EASLTHI
-198 LGYISKINS
+198 IGYISKINS
-207 QDKKR
+207 QDKQR

-217 KTSNYVATLN
+217 KSSNYVATFN

-234 RYYENILHGTAGYEK
+234 KYYEDVLHGIPGYEK
-249 VEVNSRGRIVR
+249 VEVNSRGRIVNQ
-260 LLEQHPPQAGEDIY
+260 LNQHPPQAGEDIY

-282 LYIEKLLAGRK
+282 LYIEQLLAGRK

-304 EVLAMVSSPSYDSN
+304 EILALVSSPTYDSN
-318 DFVGGISSAK
+318 PFVGGISSDK
-328 YNELLNDPN
+328 YKALLNDPN
-337 KPLFNRALLG
+337 KPLYNRALLG
-347 AYPPASTVKPF
+347 SYPPASTVKPY
-358 ISVAALSEGVVT
+358 IAIAALSEGVVT

-395 WGHGRVDVLKAIEES
+395 WGHGKVDVLRAIEES

-419 YDMGIDRLSLWM
+419 YDMGIDRLKAWM
-431 TKFGYGQ
+431 TKFGFGE
-438 RTGIDMSPSEE
+438 RTGIDISTNEE
-449 TRAVMPS
+449 SRAVMPS
-456 REWKSKRHK
+456 REWKIQRHK

-477 IGQGYWTATPM
+477 IGQGYWTATPI

-498 NNGKTYI
+498 NNGKTYT

-517 NSNEDQ
+517 NSNEQ
-523 FHIDPVQFEQPNNL
+523 QPIVNPEKYLENNSL
-537 TEVKTNYWD
+537 SDVNPNYWA

-554 VMFGSRGTARKV
+554 VMFGSRGTARKI
-566 YAGAQYQ
+566 YADAKYQ

-586 RENETYN
+586 KVDEVYN
-593 ANNIPEHLR
+593 AHKIPEHLR
-602 DHALFIAYAPYDKP
+602 DHALFVAYAPYDKP

-645 LLGNHSTDLDD
+645 LLGNNSTQLDESSPN
-656 AAQDTGYEN
+656 TGTED

>member
-1 MGTTRAS
+1 M
-8 IKKQYLRSI
+8 
-17 IIPITTKKKRTNIR
+17 
-31 DHSAE
+31 
-36 TNLFLRRALFAFVVI
+36 FLRRALFAFIVI
-51 IFLIIILLVN
+51 ILLLLVLLVN

-103 SNNITYQL
+103 INNITYQL
-111 NIIPDKTKNLNEQFE
+111 NIIPDKVKKLNEQFE
-126 QLKKVVDLTDEDIE
+126 QLKAIVDLTDEDIE
-140 NFQKERRNYRAH
+140 NFQKERRNYKAH

-160 LSKEQ
+160 LTQQQ
-165 IARFVVDQHRF
+165 IAHFVVDQHRF
-176 PFASIVKIQHRYYPY
+176 PYVSIVGIQHRYYPY
-191 GASLTHI
+191 EASLTHI
-198 LGYISKINS
+198 IGYISKINS
-207 QDKKR
+207 QDKQR

-217 KTSNYVATLN
+217 KSSNYVATFN

-234 RYYENILHGTAGYEK
+234 KYYEDVLHGIPGYEK
-249 VEVNSRGRIVR
+249 VEVNSRGRIVNQ
-260 LLEQHPPQAGEDIY
+260 LNQHPPQAGEDIY

-282 LYIEKLLAGRK
+282 LYIEQLLAGRK

-304 EVLAMVSSPSYDSN
+304 EILALVSSPTYDSN
-318 DFVGGISSAK
+318 PFVGGISSDK
-328 YNELLNDPN
+328 YKALLNDPN
-337 KPLFNRALLG
+337 KPLYNRALLG
-347 AYPPASTVKPF
+347 SYPPASTVKPY
-358 ISVAALSEGVVT
+358 IAIAALSEGVVT

-395 WGHGRVDVLKAIEES
+395 WGHGKVDVLRAIEES

-419 YDMGIDRLSLWM
+419 YDMGIDRLKAWM
-431 TKFGYGQ
+431 TKFGFGE
-438 RTGIDMSPSEE
+438 RTGIDISTNEE
-449 TRAVMPS
+449 SRAVMPS
-456 REWKSKRHK
+456 REWKIQRHK

-477 IGQGYWTATPM
+477 IGQGYWTATPI

-498 NNGKTYI
+498 NNGKTYT

-517 NSNEDQ
+517 NSNEQ
-523 FHIDPVQFEQPNNL
+523 QPIVNPEKYLENNSL
-537 TEVKTNYWD
+537 SDVNPNYWA

-554 VMFGSRGTARKV
+554 VMFGSRGTARKI
-566 YAGAQYQ
+566 YADAKYQ

-586 RENETYN
+586 KVDEVYN
-593 ANNIPEHLR
+593 AHKIPEHLR
-602 DHALFIAYAPYDKP
+602 DHALFVAYAPYDKP

-645 LLGNHSTDLDD
+645 LLGNNSTQLDESSPN
-656 AAQDTGYEN
+656 TGTED

>member
-1 MGTTRAS
+1 M
-8 IKKQYLRSI
+8 
-17 IIPITTKKKRTNIR
+17 
-31 DHSAE
+31 
-36 TNLFLRRALFAFVVI
+36 
-51 IFLIIILLVN
+51 
-61 LADLQIANFSYYSTK
+61 ADLQIANYSYYSTK

-126 QLKKVVDLTDEDIE
+126 QLKKIVDLTDEDIE
-140 NFQKERRNYRAH
+140 NFQKERLNYRSH
-152 RPVPLKDN
+152 RPVPLKEN
-160 LSKEQ
+160 LTKEQ

-176 PFASIVKIQHRYYPY
+176 PFVSIVKIQHRYYPY
-191 GASLTHI
+191 GATLTHI
-198 LGYISKINS
+198 LGYISKINAN
-207 QDKKR
+207 DKKR
-212 LEEEN
+212 LEEQN

-227 IGKMGIE
+227 IGKMGVE
-234 RYYENILHGTAGYEK
+234 RYYEDVLHGTAGYEK

-282 LYIEKLLAGRK
+282 QYIEQLLVGRK

-304 EVLAMVSSPSYDSN
+304 EILAMVSSPSYDSN

-328 YNELLNDPN
+328 YNELLHDPN

-358 ISVAALSEGVVT
+358 ISIAALSEGIIT
-370 PKSVVNDPGWWQL
+370 PKSIIYDPGSWQL
-383 PGTERRYRDWLK
+383 PNSERRYRDWLRS
-395 WGHGRVDVLKAIEES
+395 GHGNVDVLKALEES

-419 YDMGIDRLSLWM
+419 YDLGIDRLNLWM

-438 RTGIDMSPSEE
+438 RTGIDISPNEE
-449 TRAVMPS
+449 ARAVLPS
-456 REWKSKRHK
+456 REWKIRRHK
-465 KSWLQG
+465 KPWLQG

-477 IGQGYWTATPM
+477 IGQGYWTTTPI

-493 LTILI
+493 LTTLI
-498 NNGKTYI
+498 NNGKTYT

-517 NSNEDQ
+517 NSNEN
-523 FHIDPVQFEQPNNL
+523 HPEINPTKYEEPNGLID
-537 TEVKTNYWD
+537 VKSNYWD
-546 LAKEGMYR
+546 LVKEGMHK
-554 VMFGSRGTARKV
+554 VMFGSRGTARKI
-566 YAGAQYQ
+566 YLGTQYQ

-586 RENETYN
+586 KENESYN
-593 ANNIPEHLR
+593 AHKIPEHLR

-645 LLGNHSTDLDD
+645 LLGDD
-656 AAQDTGYEN
+656 SKELNNSSSNTGHED

>member
-1 MGTTRAS
+1 M
-8 IKKQYLRSI
+8 
-17 IIPITTKKKRTNIR
+17 
-31 DHSAE
+31 
-36 TNLFLRRALFAFVVI
+36 
-51 IFLIIILLVN
+51 
-61 LADLQIANFSYYSTK
+61 ADLQIANYSYYSTK

-140 NFQKERRNYRAH
+140 NFQKERLNYRSH
-152 RPVPLKDN
+152 RPVPLKEN
-160 LSKEQ
+160 LTKEQ

-176 PFASIVKIQHRYYPY
+176 PFVSIVKIQHRYYPY

-198 LGYISKINS
+198 LGYISKINAN
-207 QDKKR
+207 DKKR
-212 LEEEN
+212 LEEQN

-227 IGKMGIE
+227 IGKMGVE
-234 RYYENILHGTAGYEK
+234 RYYEDVLHGTAGYEK

-282 LYIEKLLAGRK
+282 QYIEQLLVGRK

-304 EVLAMVSSPSYDSN
+304 EILAMVSSPSYDSN

-328 YNELLNDPN
+328 YNELLHDPN

-358 ISVAALSEGVVT
+358 ISIAALSEGIIT
-370 PKSVVNDPGWWQL
+370 PKSIIYDPGSWQL
-383 PGTERRYRDWLK
+383 PNSERRYRDWLRS
-395 WGHGRVDVLKAIEES
+395 GHGNVDVLKALEES

-419 YDMGIDRLSLWM
+419 YDLGIDRLNLWM

-438 RTGIDMSPSEE
+438 RTGIDISPNEE
-449 TRAVMPS
+449 ARAVLPS
-456 REWKSKRHK
+456 REWKIRRHK
-465 KSWLQG
+465 KPWLQG

-477 IGQGYWTATPM
+477 IGQGYWTTTPI

-493 LTILI
+493 LTTLI
-498 NNGKTYI
+498 NNGKTYT

-517 NSNEDQ
+517 NSNEN
-523 FHIDPVQFEQPNNL
+523 HPEINPTKYEEPNGLID
-537 TEVKTNYWD
+537 VKSNYWD
-546 LAKEGMYR
+546 LVKEGMHK
-554 VMFGSRGTARKV
+554 VMFGSRGTARKI
-566 YAGAQYQ
+566 YLGTQYQ

-586 RENETYN
+586 KENESYN
-593 ANNIPEHLR
+593 AHKIPEHLR

-645 LLGNHSTDLDD
+645 LLGDD
-656 AAQDTGYEN
+656 SKELNNSSSNTGHED

>member
-1 MGTTRAS
+1 M
-8 IKKQYLRSI
+8 
-17 IIPITTKKKRTNIR
+17 
-31 DHSAE
+31 
-36 TNLFLRRALFAFVVI
+36 RRALFAFIVI
-51 IFLIIILLVN
+51 ILLLLILLVN

-103 SNNITYQL
+103 INNITYQL
-111 NIIPDKTKNLNEQFE
+111 NIIPDKVKNLNEQFE
-126 QLKKVVDLTDEDIE
+126 QLKAIVDLTDEDIE
-140 NFQKERRNYRAH
+140 NFQKERRNYKAH

-160 LSKEQ
+160 LTQQQ
-165 IARFVVDQHRF
+165 IAHFVVDQHRF
-176 PFASIVKIQHRYYPY
+176 PYVSIVGIQHRYYPY
-191 GASLTHI
+191 EASLTHI
-198 LGYISKINS
+198 IGYISKINS
-207 QDKKR
+207 QDKQR

-217 KTSNYVATLN
+217 KSSNYVATFN

-234 RYYENILHGTAGYEK
+234 KYYEDVLHGIPGYEK
-249 VEVNSRGRIVR
+249 VEVNSRGRIVNQ
-260 LLEQHPPQAGEDIY
+260 LNQHPPQAGEDIY

-282 LYIEKLLAGRK
+282 LYIEQLLAGRK

-304 EVLAMVSSPSYDSN
+304 EILALVSSPTYDSN
-318 DFVGGISSAK
+318 PFVGGISSDK
-328 YNELLNDPN
+328 YKALLNDPN
-337 KPLFNRALLG
+337 KPLYNRALLG
-347 AYPPASTVKPF
+347 SYPPASTVKPY
-358 ISVAALSEGVVT
+358 IAIAALSEGVVT

-395 WGHGRVDVLKAIEES
+395 WGHGKVDVLRAIEES

-419 YDMGIDRLSLWM
+419 YDMGIDRLKAWM
-431 TKFGYGQ
+431 TKFGFGE
-438 RTGIDMSPSEE
+438 RTGIDISTNEE
-449 TRAVMPS
+449 SRAVMPS
-456 REWKSKRHK
+456 REWKIQRHK

-477 IGQGYWTATPM
+477 IGQGYWTATPI

-498 NNGKTYI
+498 NNGKTYT

-517 NSNEDQ
+517 NSNEQ
-523 FHIDPVQFEQPNNL
+523 QPIINPEKYLENNSL
-537 TEVKTNYWD
+537 SDVNPNYWA

-554 VMFGSRGTARKV
+554 VMFGSRGTARKI
-566 YAGAQYQ
+566 YADAKYQ

-586 RENETYN
+586 KVDEVYN
-593 ANNIPEHLR
+593 AHKIPEHLR
-602 DHALFIAYAPYDKP
+602 DHALFVAYAPYDKP

-645 LLGNHSTDLDD
+645 LLGNNSTQLDESSPN
-656 AAQDTGYEN
+656 TGTED

>member
-1 MGTTRAS
+1 M
-8 IKKQYLRSI
+8 
-17 IIPITTKKKRTNIR
+17 
-31 DHSAE
+31 
-36 TNLFLRRALFAFVVI
+36 RRALFAFIVI
-51 IFLIIILLVN
+51 ILLLLILLVN

-103 SNNITYQL
+103 INNITYQL
-111 NIIPDKTKNLNEQFE
+111 NIIPDKVKNLNEQFE
-126 QLKKVVDLTDEDIE
+126 QLKAIVDLTDEDIE
-140 NFQKERRNYRAH
+140 NFQKERRNYKAH

-160 LSKEQ
+160 LTQQQ
-165 IARFVVDQHRF
+165 IAHFVVDQHRF
-176 PFASIVKIQHRYYPY
+176 PYVSIVGIQHRYYPY
-191 GASLTHI
+191 EASLTHI
-198 LGYISKINS
+198 IGYISKINS
-207 QDKKR
+207 QDKQR

-217 KTSNYVATLN
+217 KSSNYVATFN

-234 RYYENILHGTAGYEK
+234 KYYEDVLHGIPGYEK
-249 VEVNSRGRIVR
+249 VEVNSRGRIVNQ
-260 LLEQHPPQAGEDIY
+260 LNQHPPQAGEDIY

-282 LYIEKLLAGRK
+282 LYIEQLLAGRK

-304 EVLAMVSSPSYDSN
+304 EILALVSSPTYDSN
-318 DFVGGISSAK
+318 PFVGGISSDK
-328 YNELLNDPN
+328 YKALLNDPN
-337 KPLFNRALLG
+337 KPLYNRALLG
-347 AYPPASTVKPF
+347 SYPPASTVKPY
-358 ISVAALSEGVVT
+358 IAIAALSEGVVT

-395 WGHGRVDVLKAIEES
+395 WGHGKVDVLRAIEES

-419 YDMGIDRLSLWM
+419 YDMGIDRLNAWM
-431 TKFGYGQ
+431 TKFGFGE
-438 RTGIDMSPSEE
+438 RTGIDISTNEE
-449 TRAVMPS
+449 SRAVMPS
-456 REWKSKRHK
+456 REWKIQRHK

-477 IGQGYWTATPM
+477 IGQGYWTATPI

-498 NNGKTYI
+498 NNGKTYT

-517 NSNEDQ
+517 NSNEQ
-523 FHIDPVQFEQPNNL
+523 QPIINPEKYLENNSL
-537 TEVKTNYWD
+537 SDVNPNYWA

-554 VMFGSRGTARKV
+554 VMFGSRGTARKI
-566 YAGAQYQ
+566 YADAKYQ

-586 RENETYN
+586 KVDEVYN
-593 ANNIPEHLR
+593 AHKIPEHLR
-602 DHALFIAYAPYDKP
+602 DHALFVAYAPYDKP

-645 LLGNHSTDLDD
+645 LLGNNSTQLDESSPN
-656 AAQDTGYEN
+656 TGTED

>member
-1 MGTTRAS
+1 MSG
-8 IKKQYLRSI
+8 K
-17 IIPITTKKKRTNIR
+17 TKKGNIR

-51 IFLIIILLVN
+51 ILLIFVLLAN
-61 LADLQIANFSYYSTK
+61 LADLQISNFSYYSTK

-103 SNNITYQL
+103 INNITYQL
-111 NIIPDKTKNLNEQFE
+111 NIVPDKTKNLNEQFE
-126 QLKKVVDLTDEDIE
+126 QLKTIVDLTDEDIE

-152 RPVPLKDN
+152 RPVPLKEN
-160 LSKEQ
+160 LTEKQ
-165 IARFVVDQHRF
+165 IARFIVDQHRF
-176 PFASIVKIQHRYYPY
+176 PFVSIVKIQHRYYPY

-198 LGYISKINS
+198 LGYISKINT
-207 QDKKR
+207 QDKQR

-217 KTSNYVATLN
+217 KASDYVATFN

-234 RYYENILHGTAGYEK
+234 RYYEDVLHGMAGNEK

-282 LYIEKLLAGRK
+282 LYIESLLAGRK
-293 AAVVAIDPNNG
+293 ASVVAIDPNNG

-318 DFVGGISSAK
+318 DFVGGISSKK
-328 YNELLNDPN
+328 YSELLNDPS

-358 ISVAALSEGVVT
+358 ISIAALSEGVVS

-395 WGHGRVDVLKAIEES
+395 WGHGHVDVLRAIEES

-419 YDMGIDRLSLWM
+419 YDMGIDRLNLWM
-431 TKFGYGQ
+431 TKFGYGE
-438 RTGIDMSPSEE
+438 RTGIDISANEE

-456 REWKSKRHK
+456 REWKLKRHK

-493 LTILI
+493 LTTLI
-498 NNGKTYI
+498 NNGKTFT
-505 PHFLLYKKSDIL
+505 PHFLLYKKSDII
-517 NSNEDQ
+517 NTNQ
-523 FHIDPVQFEQPNNL
+523 NQPTIDPEKYVE
-537 TEVKTNYWD
+537 TNSLVDVNPAYWA
-546 LAKEGMYR
+546 LAKEGMHR
-554 VMFGSRGTARKV
+554 VMFGARGTARKV
-566 YAGAQYQ
+566 YAGAKYQ

-586 RENETYN
+586 KENETYN
-593 ANNIPEHLR
+593 AHKIPEHLR

-630 SSNGGAVARKILDFY
+630 SSNGGAVARKILDYY
-645 LLGNHSTDLDD
+645 LEGDNSTELDD
-656 AAQDTGYEN
+656 ASSSTTGHED

>member
-1 MGTTRAS
+1 MSG
-8 IKKQYLRSI
+8 K
-17 IIPITTKKKRTNIR
+17 TKKGNIR

-51 IFLIIILLVN
+51 ILLIFVLLAN
-61 LADLQIANFSYYSTK
+61 LADLQISNFSYYSTK

-103 SNNITYQL
+103 INNITYQL
-111 NIIPDKTKNLNEQFE
+111 NIVPDKTKNLNEQFE
-126 QLKKVVDLTDEDIE
+126 QLKTIVDLTDEDIE

-152 RPVPLKDN
+152 RPVPLKEN
-160 LSKEQ
+160 LTEKQ
-165 IARFVVDQHRF
+165 IARFIVDQHRF
-176 PFASIVKIQHRYYPY
+176 PFVSIVKIQHRYYPY

-198 LGYISKINS
+198 LGYISKINT
-207 QDKKR
+207 QDKQR

-217 KTSNYVATLN
+217 KASDYVATFN

-234 RYYENILHGTAGYEK
+234 RYYEDVLHGTAGNEK

-282 LYIEKLLAGRK
+282 LYIESLLAGRK
-293 AAVVAIDPNNG
+293 ASVVAIDPNNG

-318 DFVGGISSAK
+318 DFVGGISSKK
-328 YNELLNDPN
+328 YSELLNDPS

-358 ISVAALSEGVVT
+358 ISIAALSEGVVS

-395 WGHGRVDVLKAIEES
+395 WGHGHVDVLRAIEES

-419 YDMGIDRLSLWM
+419 YDMGIDRLNLWM
-431 TKFGYGQ
+431 TKFGYGE
-438 RTGIDMSPSEE
+438 RTGIDISANEE

-456 REWKSKRHK
+456 REWKLKRHK

-493 LTILI
+493 LTTLI
-498 NNGKTYI
+498 NNGKTFT
-505 PHFLLYKKSDIL
+505 PHFLLYKKSDII
-517 NSNEDQ
+517 NTNQ
-523 FHIDPVQFEQPNNL
+523 NQPTIDPEKYVESNSLVDVNPA
-537 TEVKTNYWD
+537 YWA
-546 LAKEGMYR
+546 LAKEGMHR
-554 VMFGSRGTARKV
+554 VMFGARGTARKV
-566 YAGAQYQ
+566 YAGAKYQ

-586 RENETYN
+586 KENETYN
-593 ANNIPEHLR
+593 AHKIPEHLR

-630 SSNGGAVARKILDFY
+630 SSNGGAVARKILDYY
-645 LLGNHSTDLDD
+645 LEGDNSTELDD
-656 AAQDTGYEN
+656 ASSSTTGHED

>member
-1 MGTTRAS
+1 M
-8 IKKQYLRSI
+8 
-17 IIPITTKKKRTNIR
+17 
-31 DHSAE
+31 
-36 TNLFLRRALFAFVVI
+36 V
-51 IFLIIILLVN
+51 IILLIFVLLAN
-61 LADLQIANFSYYSTK
+61 LADLQISNFSYYSTK

-103 SNNITYQL
+103 INNITYQL
-111 NIIPDKTKNLNEQFE
+111 NIVPDKTKNLNEQFE
-126 QLKKVVDLTDEDIE
+126 QLKKIVDLTDEDIE

-152 RPVPLKDN
+152 RPVPLKEN
-160 LSKEQ
+160 LTEKQ
-165 IARFVVDQHRF
+165 IARFIVDQHRF

-198 LGYISKINS
+198 LGYISKINT
-207 QDKKR
+207 QDKQR

-217 KTSNYVATLN
+217 KTSDYVATFN

-234 RYYENILHGTAGYEK
+234 RYYEDVLHGTAGNEK

-282 LYIEKLLAGRK
+282 LYIESLLAGRK
-293 AAVVAIDPNNG
+293 ASVVAIDPNNG
-304 EVLAMVSSPSYDSN
+304 EVLAMVSNPSYDSN
-318 DFVGGISSAK
+318 DFVGGISSKK
-328 YNELLNDPN
+328 YSELLDDPS

-358 ISVAALSEGVVT
+358 ISIAALSEGVVS

-395 WGHGRVDVLKAIEES
+395 WGHGHVDVLRAIEES

-419 YDMGIDRLSLWM
+419 YDMGIDRLNLWM
-431 TKFGYGQ
+431 TKFGYGE
-438 RTGIDMSPSEE
+438 RTGIDISANEE

-456 REWKSKRHK
+456 REWKLKRHK

-493 LTILI
+493 LTTLI
-498 NNGKTYI
+498 NNGKTFT
-505 PHFLLYKKSDIL
+505 PHFLLYKKSDII
-517 NSNEDQ
+517 NTNQSQ
-523 FHIDPVQFEQPNNL
+523 PIIDPEKYVEPNSLVDVNP
-537 TEVKTNYWD
+537 TYWA
-546 LAKEGMYR
+546 LAKEGMHR
-554 VMFGSRGTARKV
+554 VMFGARGTARKV
-566 YAGAQYQ
+566 YAGAKYQ

-586 RENETYN
+586 KENETYN
-593 ANNIPEHLR
+593 AHKIPEHLR

-616 KIALAIVLENGGGG
+616 KIALAIVIENGGGG
-630 SSNGGAVARKILDFY
+630 SSNGGAVARKILDYY
-645 LLGNHSTDLDD
+645 LEGDNSTELDD
-656 AAQDTGYEN
+656 ASSSTTGHED

>member
-1 MGTTRAS
+1 M
-8 IKKQYLRSI
+8 
-17 IIPITTKKKRTNIR
+17 
-31 DHSAE
+31 
-36 TNLFLRRALFAFVVI
+36 RRALFAFVVI
-51 IFLIIILLVN
+51 ILLIFVLLAN
-61 LADLQIANFSYYSTK
+61 LADLQISNFSYYSTK

-103 SNNITYQL
+103 INNITYQL
-111 NIIPDKTKNLNEQFE
+111 NIVPDKTKNLNEQFE
-126 QLKKVVDLTDEDIE
+126 QLKKIVDLTDEDIE

-152 RPVPLKDN
+152 RPVPLKEN
-160 LSKEQ
+160 LTEKQ
-165 IARFVVDQHRF
+165 IARFIVDQHRF
-176 PFASIVKIQHRYYPY
+176 PFVSIVKIQHRYYPY
-191 GASLTHI
+191 GSSLTHI

-207 QDKKR
+207 QDKQR

-217 KTSNYVATLN
+217 KASDYVATFN

-234 RYYENILHGTAGYEK
+234 RYYEDVLHGTAGNEK

-282 LYIEKLLAGRK
+282 LYIESLLAGRK
-293 AAVVAIDPNNG
+293 ASVVAINPNNG
-304 EVLAMVSSPSYDSN
+304 EILAMVSSPSYDSN
-318 DFVGGISSAK
+318 DFVGGISSKK
-328 YNELLNDPN
+328 YSELLNDPS

-358 ISVAALSEGVVT
+358 ISIAALSESVVS

-395 WGHGRVDVLKAIEES
+395 WGHGHVDVLRAIEES

-431 TKFGYGQ
+431 TKFGYGE
-438 RTGIDMSPSEE
+438 RTGIDISPSEE

-456 REWKSKRHK
+456 REWKLKRHK
-465 KSWLQG
+465 KPWLLG

-493 LTILI
+493 LTTLI
-498 NNGKTYI
+498 NNGKTYT
-505 PHFLLYKKSDIL
+505 PHFLLYKKSDIINTNQNQPL
-517 NSNEDQ
+517 
-523 FHIDPVQFEQPNNL
+523 IDPSKYIEKNSLVDVNPA
-537 TEVKTNYWD
+537 YWT
-546 LAKEGMYR
+546 LAKEGMRR
-554 VMFGSRGTARKV
+554 VMFGVRGTARKV
-566 YAGAQYQ
+566 YAGAKYQ

-586 RENETYN
+586 KENETYN
-593 ANNIPEHLR
+593 AHRIPEHLR

-630 SSNGGAVARKILDFY
+630 SSNGGAVARKILDYY
-645 LLGNHSTDLDD
+645 LEGDNSTELNDESPN
-656 AAQDTGYEN
+656 TGHED

>member
-1 MGTTRAS
+1 M
-8 IKKQYLRSI
+8 
-17 IIPITTKKKRTNIR
+17 
-31 DHSAE
+31 
-36 TNLFLRRALFAFVVI
+36 RRALFAFIVI
-51 IFLIIILLVN
+51 ILLLLILLVN

-103 SNNITYQL
+103 INNITYQL
-111 NIIPDKTKNLNEQFE
+111 NIIPDKVKNLNEQFE
-126 QLKKVVDLTDEDIE
+126 QLKAIVDLTDEDIE
-140 NFQKERRNYRAH
+140 NFQKERRNYKAH

-160 LSKEQ
+160 LTQQQ
-165 IARFVVDQHRF
+165 IAHFVVDQHRF
-176 PFASIVKIQHRYYPY
+176 PYVSIVGIQHRYYPY
-191 GASLTHI
+191 EASLTHI
-198 LGYISKINS
+198 IGYISKINS
-207 QDKKR
+207 QDKQR

-217 KTSNYVATLN
+217 KSSNYVATFN

-234 RYYENILHGTAGYEK
+234 KYYEDVLHGIPGYEK
-249 VEVNSRGRIVR
+249 VEVNSRGRIVNQIN
-260 LLEQHPPQAGEDIY
+260 QHPPQAGEDIY

-282 LYIEKLLAGRK
+282 LYIEQLLAGRK

-304 EVLAMVSSPSYDSN
+304 EILALVSSPTYDSN
-318 DFVGGISSAK
+318 PFVGGISSDK
-328 YNELLNDPN
+328 YKALLNDPN
-337 KPLFNRALLG
+337 KPLYNRALLG
-347 AYPPASTVKPF
+347 SYPPASTVKPY
-358 ISVAALSEGVVT
+358 IAIAALSEGVVT

-395 WGHGRVDVLKAIEES
+395 WGHGKVDVLRAIEES

-419 YDMGIDRLSLWM
+419 YDMGIDRLKAWM
-431 TKFGYGQ
+431 TKFGFGE
-438 RTGIDMSPSEE
+438 RTGIDISTNEE
-449 TRAVMPS
+449 SRAVMPS
-456 REWKSKRHK
+456 REWKIQRHK

-477 IGQGYWTATPM
+477 IGQGYWTATPI

-498 NNGKTYI
+498 NNGKTYT

-517 NSNEDQ
+517 NSNEQ
-523 FHIDPVQFEQPNNL
+523 QPIVNPEKYLENNSL
-537 TEVKTNYWD
+537 SDVNPNYWA

-554 VMFGSRGTARKV
+554 VMFGSRGTARKI
-566 YAGAQYQ
+566 YADAKYQ

-586 RENETYN
+586 KVDEVYN
-593 ANNIPEHLR
+593 AHKIPEHLR
-602 DHALFIAYAPYDKP
+602 DHALFVAYAPYDKP

-645 LLGNHSTDLDD
+645 LLGNNSTQLDESSPN
-656 AAQDTGYEN
+656 TGTED

>member
-1 MGTTRAS
+1 MSG
-8 IKKQYLRSI
+8 KKGY
-17 IIPITTKKKRTNIR
+17 IR

-51 IFLIIILLVN
+51 ILLIFVLLAN
-61 LADLQIANFSYYSTK
+61 LADLQISNFSYYSTK

-103 SNNITYQL
+103 INNITYQL
-111 NIIPDKTKNLNEQFE
+111 NIVPDKTKNLNEQFE
-126 QLKKVVDLTDEDIE
+126 QLKKIVDLTDEDIE
-140 NFQKERRNYRAH
+140 NFQKERRNYRSH
-152 RPVPLKDN
+152 RPVPLKEN
-160 LSKEQ
+160 LTEKQ
-165 IARFVVDQHRF
+165 IARFIVDQHRF
-176 PFASIVKIQHRYYPY
+176 PFVSIVKIQHRYYPY

-207 QDKKR
+207 QDKQR

-217 KTSNYVATLN
+217 KASNYVATFN

-234 RYYENILHGTAGYEK
+234 RYYEDVLHGTAGNEK

-282 LYIEKLLAGRK
+282 LYIESLLAGRK
-293 AAVVAIDPNNG
+293 ASVVAINPNNG
-304 EVLAMVSSPSYDSN
+304 EILAMVSSPSYDSN
-318 DFVGGISSAK
+318 DFVGGISSKK
-328 YNELLNDPN
+328 YSELLNDPS

-358 ISVAALSEGVVT
+358 ISIAALSEGVVS

-395 WGHGRVDVLKAIEES
+395 WGHGHVDVLRAIEES

-419 YDMGIDRLSLWM
+419 YDMGIDRLNLWM

-438 RTGIDMSPSEE
+438 RTGIDISPSEE

-456 REWKSKRHK
+456 REWKLKRHK

-493 LTILI
+493 LTTLI
-498 NNGKTYI
+498 NNGKTYT
-505 PHFLLYKKSDIL
+505 PHFLLYKKSDIINTNQNQPL
-517 NSNEDQ
+517 
-523 FHIDPVQFEQPNNL
+523 IDPSKYIEKNSLVDVNPA
-537 TEVKTNYWD
+537 YWA
-546 LAKEGMYR
+546 LAKEGMHR
-554 VMFGSRGTARKV
+554 VMFGARGTARKV
-566 YAGAQYQ
+566 YAGAKYQ

-586 RENETYN
+586 KENETYN
-593 ANNIPEHLR
+593 AHRIPEHLR

-630 SSNGGAVARKILDFY
+630 SSNGGAVARKILDYY
-645 LLGNHSTDLDD
+645 LEGDNSTELNDESPN
-656 AAQDTGYEN
+656 TGHED

>member
-1 MGTTRAS
+1 M
-8 IKKQYLRSI
+8 
-17 IIPITTKKKRTNIR
+17 
-31 DHSAE
+31 
-36 TNLFLRRALFAFVVI
+36 V
-51 IFLIIILLVN
+51 IILLIFVLLAN
-61 LADLQIANFSYYSTK
+61 LADLQISNFSYYSTK

-103 SNNITYQL
+103 INNITYQL
-111 NIIPDKTKNLNEQFE
+111 NIVPDKTKNLNEQFE
-126 QLKKVVDLTDEDIE
+126 QLKKIVDLTDEDIE

-152 RPVPLKDN
+152 RPVPLKEN
-160 LSKEQ
+160 LTEKQ
-165 IARFVVDQHRF
+165 IARFIVDQHRF
-176 PFASIVKIQHRYYPY
+176 PFVSIVKIQHRYYPY

-198 LGYISKINS
+198 LGYISKINT
-207 QDKKR
+207 QDKQR

-217 KTSNYVATLN
+217 KASDYVATFN

-234 RYYENILHGTAGYEK
+234 RYYEDVLHGTAGNEK

-282 LYIEKLLAGRK
+282 LYIESLLTGRK
-293 AAVVAIDPNNG
+293 ASVVAIDPNNG

-318 DFVGGISSAK
+318 DFVGGISSKK
-328 YNELLNDPN
+328 YSELLNDPS

-358 ISVAALSEGVVT
+358 ISIAALSEGVVS

-395 WGHGRVDVLKAIEES
+395 WGHGHVDVLRAIEES

-419 YDMGIDRLSLWM
+419 YDMGIDRLNLWM
-431 TKFGYGQ
+431 TKFGYGE
-438 RTGIDMSPSEE
+438 RTGIDISANEE

-456 REWKSKRHK
+456 REWKLKRHK

-493 LTILI
+493 LTTLI
-498 NNGKTYI
+498 NNGKTFT
-505 PHFLLYKKSDIL
+505 PHFLLYKKSDII
-517 NSNEDQ
+517 NTNQ
-523 FHIDPVQFEQPNNL
+523 NQPTIDPEKYVEPNSLVDVNPA
-537 TEVKTNYWD
+537 YWA
-546 LAKEGMYR
+546 LAKEGMHR
-554 VMFGSRGTARKV
+554 VMFGARGTARKV
-566 YAGAQYQ
+566 YAGAKYQ

-586 RENETYN
+586 KENETYN
-593 ANNIPEHLR
+593 AHKIPEHLR

-630 SSNGGAVARKILDFY
+630 SSNGGAVARKILDYY
-645 LLGNHSTDLDD
+645 LEGDNSTELDD
-656 AAQDTGYEN
+656 ASSSTTGHED

>member
-1 MGTTRAS
+1 M
-8 IKKQYLRSI
+8 
-17 IIPITTKKKRTNIR
+17 
-31 DHSAE
+31 
-36 TNLFLRRALFAFVVI
+36 
-51 IFLIIILLVN
+51 LLAN
-61 LADLQIANFSYYSTK
+61 LADLQISNFSYYSTK

-103 SNNITYQL
+103 INNITYQL
-111 NIIPDKTKNLNEQFE
+111 NIVPDKTKNLNEQFE
-126 QLKKVVDLTDEDIE
+126 QLKKIVDLTDEDIE

-152 RPVPLKDN
+152 RPVPLKEN
-160 LSKEQ
+160 LTEKQ
-165 IARFVVDQHRF
+165 IARFIVDQHRF

-198 LGYISKINS
+198 LGYISKINT
-207 QDKKR
+207 QDKQR

-217 KTSNYVATLN
+217 KTSDYVATFN

-234 RYYENILHGTAGYEK
+234 RYYEDVLHGTAGNEK

-282 LYIEKLLAGRK
+282 LYIESLLAGRK
-293 AAVVAIDPNNG
+293 ASVVAIDPNNG
-304 EVLAMVSSPSYDSN
+304 EVLAMVSNPSYDSN
-318 DFVGGISSAK
+318 DFVGGISSKK
-328 YNELLNDPN
+328 YSELLDDPS

-358 ISVAALSEGVVT
+358 ISIAALSEGVVS

-395 WGHGRVDVLKAIEES
+395 WGHGHVDVLRAIEES

-419 YDMGIDRLSLWM
+419 YDMGIDRLNLWM
-431 TKFGYGQ
+431 TKFGYGE
-438 RTGIDMSPSEE
+438 RTGIDISANEE

-456 REWKSKRHK
+456 REWKLKRHK

-493 LTILI
+493 LTTLI
-498 NNGKTYI
+498 NNGKTFT
-505 PHFLLYKKSDIL
+505 PHFLLYKKSDIINTNQSQPIINPEKYVEP
-517 NSNEDQ
+517 NSLVDVN
-523 FHIDPVQFEQPNNL
+523 P
-537 TEVKTNYWD
+537 TYWA
-546 LAKEGMYR
+546 LAKEGMHR
-554 VMFGSRGTARKV
+554 VMFGARGTARKV
-566 YAGAQYQ
+566 YAGAKYQ

-586 RENETYN
+586 KENETYN
-593 ANNIPEHLR
+593 AHKIPEHLR

-616 KIALAIVLENGGGG
+616 KIALAIVIENGGGG
-630 SSNGGAVARKILDFY
+630 SSNGGAVARKILDYY
-645 LLGNHSTDLDD
+645 LEGDNSTELDD
-656 AAQDTGYEN
+656 ASSSTTGHED

>member
-1 MGTTRAS
+1 M
-8 IKKQYLRSI
+8 
-17 IIPITTKKKRTNIR
+17 
-31 DHSAE
+31 
-36 TNLFLRRALFAFVVI
+36 FLRRALFAFIVI
-51 IFLIIILLVN
+51 ILLLLILLVN

-103 SNNITYQL
+103 INNITYQL
-111 NIIPDKTKNLNEQFE
+111 NIIPDKVKNLNEQFE
-126 QLKKVVDLTDEDIE
+126 QLKAIVDLTDEDIE
-140 NFQKERRNYRAH
+140 NFQKERRNYKAH

-160 LSKEQ
+160 LTQQQ
-165 IARFVVDQHRF
+165 IAHFVVDQHRF
-176 PFASIVKIQHRYYPY
+176 PYVSIVGIQHRYYPY
-191 GASLTHI
+191 EASLTHI
-198 LGYISKINS
+198 IGYISKINS
-207 QDKKR
+207 QDKQR

-217 KTSNYVATLN
+217 KSSNYVATFN

-234 RYYENILHGTAGYEK
+234 KYYEDVLHGIPGYEK
-249 VEVNSRGRIVR
+249 VEVNSRGRIVNQIN
-260 LLEQHPPQAGEDIY
+260 QHPPQAGEDIY

-282 LYIEKLLAGRK
+282 LYIEQLLAGRK

-304 EVLAMVSSPSYDSN
+304 EILALVSSPTYDSN
-318 DFVGGISSAK
+318 PFVGGISSDK
-328 YNELLNDPN
+328 YKALLNDPN
-337 KPLFNRALLG
+337 KPLYNRALLG
-347 AYPPASTVKPF
+347 SYPPASTVKPY
-358 ISVAALSEGVVT
+358 IAIAALSEGVVT

-395 WGHGRVDVLKAIEES
+395 WGHGKVDVLRAIEES

-419 YDMGIDRLSLWM
+419 YDMGIDRLKAWM
-431 TKFGYGQ
+431 TKFGFGE
-438 RTGIDMSPSEE
+438 RTGIDISTNEE
-449 TRAVMPS
+449 SRAVMPS
-456 REWKSKRHK
+456 REWKIQRHK

-477 IGQGYWTATPM
+477 IGQGYWTATPI

-498 NNGKTYI
+498 NNGKTYT

-517 NSNEDQ
+517 NSNEQ
-523 FHIDPVQFEQPNNL
+523 QPIVNPEKYLENNSL
-537 TEVKTNYWD
+537 SDVNPNYWA

-554 VMFGSRGTARKV
+554 VMFGSRGTARKI
-566 YAGAQYQ
+566 YADAKYQ

-586 RENETYN
+586 KVDEVYN
-593 ANNIPEHLR
+593 AHKIPEHLR
-602 DHALFIAYAPYDKP
+602 DHALFVAYAPYDKP

-645 LLGNHSTDLDD
+645 LLGNNSTQLDESSPN
-656 AAQDTGYEN
+656 TGTED

>member
-1 MGTTRAS
+1 MS
-8 IKKQYLRSI
+8 SNNKKS
-17 IIPITTKKKRTNIR
+17 NIR

-36 TNLFLRRALFAFVVI
+36 TNLFLRRALFAFIVI
-51 IFLIIILLVN
+51 ILLLLILLVN

-103 SNNITYQL
+103 INNITYQL
-111 NIIPDKTKNLNEQFE
+111 NIIPDKVKNLNEQFE
-126 QLKKVVDLTDEDIE
+126 QLKAIVDLTDEDIE
-140 NFQKERRNYRAH
+140 NFQKERRNYKAH

-160 LSKEQ
+160 LTQQQ
-165 IARFVVDQHRF
+165 IAHFVVDQHRF
-176 PFASIVKIQHRYYPY
+176 PYVSIVGIQHRYYPY
-191 GASLTHI
+191 EASLTHI
-198 LGYISKINS
+198 IGYISKINS
-207 QDKKR
+207 QDKQR

-217 KTSNYVATLN
+217 KSSNYVATFN

-234 RYYENILHGTAGYEK
+234 KYYEDVLHGIPGYEK
-249 VEVNSRGRIVR
+249 VEVNSRGRIVNQIN
-260 LLEQHPPQAGEDIY
+260 QHPPQAGEDIY

-282 LYIEKLLAGRK
+282 LYIEQLLAGRK

-304 EVLAMVSSPSYDSN
+304 EILALVSSPTYDSN
-318 DFVGGISSAK
+318 PFVGGISSDK
-328 YNELLNDPN
+328 YKALLNDPN
-337 KPLFNRALLG
+337 KPLYNRALLG
-347 AYPPASTVKPF
+347 SYPPASTVKPY
-358 ISVAALSEGVVT
+358 IAIAALSEGVVT

-395 WGHGRVDVLKAIEES
+395 WGHGKVDVLKAIEES

-419 YDMGIDRLSLWM
+419 YDMGIDRLKAWM
-431 TKFGYGQ
+431 TKFGFGE
-438 RTGIDMSPSEE
+438 RTGIDISTNEE
-449 TRAVMPS
+449 SRAVMPS
-456 REWKSKRHK
+456 REWKIQRHK

-477 IGQGYWTATPM
+477 IGQGYWTATPI

-498 NNGKTYI
+498 NNGKTYT

-517 NSNEDQ
+517 NSNEQ
-523 FHIDPVQFEQPNNL
+523 QPIVNPEKYLENNSL
-537 TEVKTNYWD
+537 SDVNPNYWA

-554 VMFGSRGTARKV
+554 VMFGSRGTARKI
-566 YAGAQYQ
+566 YADAKYQ

-586 RENETYN
+586 KVDEVYN
-593 ANNIPEHLR
+593 AHKIPEHLR
-602 DHALFIAYAPYDKP
+602 DHALFVAYAPYDKP

-645 LLGNHSTDLDD
+645 LLGNNSTQLDESSPN
-656 AAQDTGYEN
+656 TGTED

>member
-1 MGTTRAS
+1 M
-8 IKKQYLRSI
+8 
-17 IIPITTKKKRTNIR
+17 
-31 DHSAE
+31 
-36 TNLFLRRALFAFVVI
+36 FAFVVI
-51 IFLIIILLVN
+51 ILLIFVLLAN
-61 LADLQIANFSYYSTK
+61 LADLQISNFSYYSTK

-103 SNNITYQL
+103 INNITYQL
-111 NIIPDKTKNLNEQFE
+111 NIVPDKTKNLNEQFE
-126 QLKKVVDLTDEDIE
+126 QLKTIVDLTDEDIE

-152 RPVPLKDN
+152 RPVPLKEN
-160 LSKEQ
+160 LTEKQ
-165 IARFVVDQHRF
+165 IARFIVDQHRF
-176 PFASIVKIQHRYYPY
+176 PFVSIVKIQHRYYPY

-198 LGYISKINS
+198 LGYISKINT
-207 QDKKR
+207 QDKQR

-217 KTSNYVATLN
+217 KASDYVATFN

-234 RYYENILHGTAGYEK
+234 RYYEDVLHGTAGNEK

-282 LYIEKLLAGRK
+282 LYIESLLTGRK
-293 AAVVAIDPNNG
+293 ASVVAIDPNNG

-318 DFVGGISSAK
+318 DFVGGISSKK
-328 YNELLNDPN
+328 YSELLNDPS

-358 ISVAALSEGVVT
+358 ISIAALSEGVVS

-395 WGHGRVDVLKAIEES
+395 YGHGHVDVLRAIEES

-419 YDMGIDRLSLWM
+419 YDMGIDRLNLWM
-431 TKFGYGQ
+431 TKFGYGE
-438 RTGIDMSPSEE
+438 RTGIDISANEE

-456 REWKSKRHK
+456 REWKLKRHK

-493 LTILI
+493 LTTLI
-498 NNGKTYI
+498 NNGKTFT
-505 PHFLLYKKSDIL
+505 PHFLLYKKSDII
-517 NSNEDQ
+517 NTNQ
-523 FHIDPVQFEQPNNL
+523 NRPTIDPEKYVEPNSLVDVNPA
-537 TEVKTNYWD
+537 YWA
-546 LAKEGMYR
+546 LAKEGMHR
-554 VMFGSRGTARKV
+554 VMFGARGTARKV
-566 YAGAQYQ
+566 YAGAKYQ

-586 RENETYN
+586 KENETYN
-593 ANNIPEHLR
+593 AHKIPEHLR

-630 SSNGGAVARKILDFY
+630 SSNGGAVARKILDYY
-645 LLGNHSTDLDD
+645 LEGDNSTELDD
-656 AAQDTGYEN
+656 ASSSTTGHED

>member
-1 MGTTRAS
+1 M
-8 IKKQYLRSI
+8 
-17 IIPITTKKKRTNIR
+17 
-31 DHSAE
+31 
-36 TNLFLRRALFAFVVI
+36 RRALFAFIVI
-51 IFLIIILLVN
+51 ILLLLILLVN

-103 SNNITYQL
+103 INNITYQL
-111 NIIPDKTKNLNEQFE
+111 NIIPDKVKNLNQQFE
-126 QLKKVVDLTDEDIE
+126 QLKAIVDLTDEDIE
-140 NFQKERRNYRAH
+140 NFQKERRNYKAH

-160 LSKEQ
+160 LTQQQ
-165 IARFVVDQHRF
+165 IAHFVVDQHRF
-176 PFASIVKIQHRYYPY
+176 PYVSIIGIQHRYYPY
-191 GASLTHI
+191 EASLTHI
-198 LGYISKINS
+198 IGYISKINS
-207 QDKKR
+207 QDKQR

-217 KTSNYVATLN
+217 KSSNYVATFN

-234 RYYENILHGTAGYEK
+234 KYYEDVLHGIPGYEK
-249 VEVNSRGRIVR
+249 VEVNSRGRIVNQIN
-260 LLEQHPPQAGEDIY
+260 QHPPQAGEDIY

-282 LYIEKLLAGRK
+282 LYIEQLLAGRK

-304 EVLAMVSSPSYDSN
+304 EILALVSSPTYDSN
-318 DFVGGISSAK
+318 PFVGGISSDK
-328 YNELLNDPN
+328 YKALLNDPN
-337 KPLFNRALLG
+337 KPLYNRALLG
-347 AYPPASTVKPF
+347 SYPPASTVKPY
-358 ISVAALSEGVVT
+358 IAIAALSEGVVT

-395 WGHGRVDVLKAIEES
+395 WGHGKVDVLKAIEES

-419 YDMGIDRLSLWM
+419 YDMGIDRLKAWM
-431 TKFGYGQ
+431 TKFGFGE
-438 RTGIDMSPSEE
+438 RTGIDISTNEE
-449 TRAVMPS
+449 SRAVMPS
-456 REWKSKRHK
+456 REWKIQRHK

-477 IGQGYWTATPM
+477 IGQGYWTATPI

-498 NNGKTYI
+498 NNGKTYT

-517 NSNEDQ
+517 NSNEQ
-523 FHIDPVQFEQPNNL
+523 QPIVNPEKYLENNSL
-537 TEVKTNYWD
+537 SDVNPNYWA

-554 VMFGSRGTARKV
+554 VMFGSRGTARKI
-566 YAGAQYQ
+566 YADAKYQ

-586 RENETYN
+586 KVDEVYN
-593 ANNIPEHLR
+593 AHKIPEHLR
-602 DHALFIAYAPYDKP
+602 DHALFVAYAPYDKP

-645 LLGNHSTDLDD
+645 LLGNNSTQLDESSPN
-656 AAQDTGYEN
+656 TGTED